1 MADGGQAEGEAA
13 TAGAKP
19 RWNEGWRGGDEGDG
33 RRMQYFKALF
43 PGLFGLAVAFS
54 LLLYLP
60 WLRWLEWTGVALA
73 YLVFSYGKIAI
84 IPLGVGV
91 LQFHPLFV
99 AWTVL
104 FVDFE
109 CALFIAWNFPLA
121 KRVPVLGHYISFVEG
136 WGAKALRRSSVLAA
150 GAWAALALYVM
161 LPVRGTGGITAS
173 VIGRGLGMRPLH
185 VVSAISLGTTV
196 SAVVLSYATYEGI
209 ALLALDLVVG
219 TMTILFAASLAL
231 VAILLLRLGRMRKWE
246 AEGPVGPR
254 GGGVR

>member
-1 MADGGQAEGEAA
+1 MAEGKAA
-13 TAGAKP
+13 AAGAKP
-19 RWNEGWRGGDEGDG
+19 RWNEGWRGGDEGDS
-33 RRMQYFKALF
+33 RRMQWFKVLF
-43 PGLFGLAVAFS
+43 PALLGLAVSLS

-60 WLRWLEWTGVALA
+60 WLRWLEWAGVAIA
-73 YLVFSYGKIAI
+73 YLAFSYGKLAI

-91 LQFHPLFV
+91 LHFHPLFV
-99 AWTVL
+99 AWTVV

-136 WGAKALRRSSVLAA
+136 WGAKALRRNSVLAA

-161 LPVRGTGGITAS
+161 LPVRGTGGITAA

-185 VVSAISLGTTV
+185 VVSAITLGTAV
-196 SAVVLSYATYEGI
+196 SAVVLSYATYEGV

-219 TMTILFAASLAL
+219 TIVILIAASLAL
-231 VAILLLRLGRMRKWE
+231 AAMLLMRLARMRRWE
-246 AEGPVGPR
+246 AEGSAAR
-254 GGGVR
+254 TGGR

>member
-1 MADGGQAEGEAA
+1 MAEGEAA
-13 TAGAKP
+13 AAGAKP
-19 RWNEGWRGGDEGDG
+19 RWYEGWRGGDEGDS
-33 RRMQYFKALF
+33 RRMQWFKFLF
-43 PGLFGLAVAFS
+43 PVLLGLAISFS

-60 WLRWLEWTGVALA
+60 WLRWVEWAGVAIA
-73 YLVFSYGKIAI
+73 YLAFSYGKIAI

-91 LQFHPLFV
+91 LHFHPMFV
-99 AWTVL
+99 AWTIV

-121 KRVPVLGHYISFVEG
+121 KRVPVLGRYISFVEG
-136 WGAKALRRSSVLAA
+136 WGAKALRRNSVLAA

-161 LPVRGTGGITAS
+161 LPVRGTGGITAA

-196 SAVVLSYATYEGI
+196 SAVVLSYATYEGV

-219 TMTILFAASLAL
+219 TMVILIVVSLAL
-231 VAILLLRLGRMRKWE
+231 VGMLLLRLVRMRRWE
-246 AEGPVGPR
+246 AERAAGRAAGR
-254 GGGVR
+254 

>member
-1 MADGGQAEGEAA
+1 MAEGEAA
-13 TAGAKP
+13 AAGAKP
-19 RWNEGWRGGDEGDG
+19 RWNEGWRGGDEGDSLS
-33 RRMQYFKALF
+33 MQWFKFLF
-43 PGLFGLAVAFS
+43 PGLFGLAVAFA

-60 WLRWLEWTGVALA
+60 WWRWLEWTGVAIA
-73 YLVFSYGKIAI
+73 YLVFSYGKVAI

-91 LQFHPLFV
+91 LHFHPLFI
-99 AWTVL
+99 AWTVV

-136 WGAKALRRSSVLAA
+136 WGAKALRRNSVLAA

-161 LPVRGTGGITAS
+161 LPVRGTGGITAA

-185 VVSAISLGTTV
+185 VVSAISLGTAVT
-196 SAVVLSYATYEGI
+196 AVVLGYATYEGV

-219 TMTILFAASLAL
+219 TIVILIAASLAL
-231 VAILLLRLGRMRKWE
+231 VAMLLLRLARIRRWE
-246 AEGPVGPR
+246 AEGASAR
-254 GGGVR
+254 TGGR